1 MPFYNVD
8 IFVSPGSNNFQ
19 LLPKLETLF
28 TISTYTSLVYRRH
41 SDNNPLSEVIDWN
54 LIDQSGRK
62 NSTLETD
69 NVNTTDYGV
78 TQAY

>member
-8 IFVSPGSNNFQ
+8 IFVSPESNNFQ
-19 LLPKLETLF
+19 LLPKLETSF
-28 TISTYTSLVYRRH
+28 TISTYMSLVYRQQ